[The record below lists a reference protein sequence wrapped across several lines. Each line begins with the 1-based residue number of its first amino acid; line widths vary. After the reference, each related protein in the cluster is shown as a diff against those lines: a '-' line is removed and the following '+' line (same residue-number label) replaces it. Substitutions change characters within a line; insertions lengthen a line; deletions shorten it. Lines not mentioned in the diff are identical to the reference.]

1 MDGEWMMWAIVVLAG
16 LGSMAILQCILVV
29 FEGCKL
35 QAQPKRRLPS
45 PPQRLPVLGH
55 LHHFLVS
62 KQLLHKW
69 LHNMSKRYGP
79 IMSLQMGSV
88 STLVVS
94 SPDMARAVLNTN
106 DLVFASRSTSNSA
119 ARLFSY
125 NHAGLAHTPY
135 GTYWRKVEKTRHV
148 F

>member
-1 MDGEWMMWAIVVLAG
+1 MDGEWPMWAIMLLAG
-16 LGSMAILQCILVV
+16 LGSLAILQYILIVL
-29 FEGCKL
+29 EGRK
-35 QAQPKRRLPS
+35 QAQRGQRPPS

-55 LHHFLVS
+55 LHQFLAS

-88 STLVVS
+88 PMLVVS
-94 SPDMARAVLNTN
+94 SPDMARVVLNTH
-106 DLVFASRSTSNSA
+106 DLVFTSRTTSNSA
-119 ARLFSY
+119 ARIFSY

-135 GTYWRKVEKTRHV
+135 GMYWRKVLA